1 MHRITIILLFYN
13 CLKQGII
20 INQKTQSW
28 MHICTGSQWCT
39 HAQDHIGAH
48 MHRITLM
55 HTCTGS
61 LWCTHAQDHID
72 AQNHILILHA
82 GFATNDWA
90 RGCRCPWIWPAHSA
104 LSKASAA
111 GAWKHYIKECIS
123 ISSSWVWVEAMSTL
137 TLCFWQ
143 SWCSTCVEILLLK
156 CTLRRGSV
164 ASDAD
169 KLAKFITRT
178 TYAYICM
185 CECVCLRV
193 SLCACVCVPMC
204 FSPRQSRD
212 RGKFTCKCAL
222 QVCL

>member
-1 MHRITIILLFYN
+1 
-13 CLKQGII
+13 
-20 INQKTQSW
+20 
-28 MHICTGSQWCT
+28 MHINIIFLGVGESNVDTDTMLLAKLVQQVLGN
-39 HAQDHIGAH
+39 
-48 MHRITLM
+48 ITLKNAYQY
-55 HTCTGS
+55 HLLGCG
-61 LWCTHAQDHID
+61 WKQCRHWHYAFGK
-72 AQNHILILHA
+72 A
-82 GFATNDWA
+82 GAA
-90 RGCRCPWIWPAHSA
+90 R
-104 LSKASAA
+104 
-111 GAWKHYIKECIS
+111 AWKHYIKVCIL